1 MTHRSEQPPLRGANP
16 RPRHSCVKKT
26 HFRARAISCAAGY
39 SSCQSTAHLSCAYKN
54 QPHCTHSILCCTSQ
68 VYKGLDVTTNK
79 VAGEE
84 RAQIPHHLL
93 DFVGPLDQFT
103 VIDYRDKAL
112 DVVCTCAC
120 G

>member
-1 MTHRSEQPPLRGANP
+1 M
-16 RPRHSCVKKT
+16 
-26 HFRARAISCAAGY
+26 
-39 SSCQSTAHLSCAYKN
+39 
-54 QPHCTHSILCCTSQ
+54 
-68 VYKGLDVTTNK
+68 TTNK